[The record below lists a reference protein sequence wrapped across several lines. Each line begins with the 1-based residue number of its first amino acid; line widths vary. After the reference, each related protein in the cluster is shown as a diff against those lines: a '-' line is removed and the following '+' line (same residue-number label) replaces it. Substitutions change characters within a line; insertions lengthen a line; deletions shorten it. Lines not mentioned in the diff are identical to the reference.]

1 MTANKPVYMTSIDL
15 EEAFDQVLRDVI
27 LGAVRKLRIE
37 QWLVHLI
44 QFIYKDVRNRERVAR
59 SLILEWMFIRALPEF
74 EFGVNV
80 YQGSVPNSLL
90 FIIV

>member
-1 MTANKPVYMTSIDL
+1 M
-15 EEAFDQVLRDVI
+15 
-27 LGAVRKLRIE
+27 RKLRIE

-59 SLILEWMFIRALPEF
+59 SFILEWMFIRALPEF
-74 EFGVNV
+74 EFVVNV
-80 YQGSVPNSLL
+80 YQGSVLNSLL